1 MHSPTPERTLQSPIT
16 RRAFLNGFTAAAAAG
31 VAWPQAFLNAAE
43 SGTSRDS
50 FGELLPTRPL
60 GNTGERVTMLGVGG
74 QHFRWLPA
82 AQLELAVE
90 TAIAGGIR
98 FWDTANSYGKD
109 QLSERLFGQHLV
121 PKYRDEIFLM
131 SKTMARDART
141 AQEHLELSLKNMK
154 TDHMDLWQIH
164 NVSSIEDAHRRW
176 DEGVVDVVVK
186 AQEEGKTRMI
196 GFTGHHD
203 YRGHLEMLKLFKQ
216 RGVSLQTVQMPVNV
230 VDPDYD
236 SFIEKVI
243 PAAQEMGV
251 GVLAMKSM
259 CGGRLF
265 GGLGEGWGKHGKV
278 AAKPIVPDLLP
289 LRDATDYVWSLP
301 VSTRIAGF
309 DTVAQLQEHIDAAQ
323 QLRQL
328 TPRQQ
333 AEILKTASQRSGP
346 VMEFYKK
353 DTRAQ
358 ATS

>member
-1 MHSPTPERTLQSPIT
+1 MPSTIPPTTPKPPIT
-16 RRAFLNGFTAAAAAG
+16 RRNFLHGFTAAAAAG
-31 VAWPQAFLNAAE
+31 VAWPQAFLNAGEPALA
-43 SGTSRDS
+43 RDS
-50 FGELLPTRPL
+50 WGERLPTRPL
-60 GNTGERVTMLGVGG
+60 GNTGERVTLLGVGG
-74 QHFRWLPA
+74 QHFRWLPEN
-82 AQLELAVE
+82 QLELAVE

-121 PKYRDEIFLM
+121 PKYRDDIFLM
-131 SKTMARDART
+131 SKTMARDAGT
-141 AQEHLELSLKNMK
+141 AREHLELSLRNMK
-154 TDHMDLWQIH
+154 TDHLDLWQIH
-164 NVSSIEDAHRRW
+164 NVNSVKDAHRRW

-203 YRGHLEMLKLFKQ
+203 YRGHLEMLKLFQQ
-216 RGVSLQTVQMPVNV
+216 RGVKLQTVQMPVNV

-236 SFIEKVI
+236 SFIAQVI
-243 PAAQEMGV
+243 PAAQAMGV

-265 GGLGEGWGKHGKV
+265 GGLGEGWGQHGKV
-278 AAKPIVPDLLP
+278 PAQPIVPELLP

-353 DTRAQ
+353 DTLA
-358 ATS
+358 